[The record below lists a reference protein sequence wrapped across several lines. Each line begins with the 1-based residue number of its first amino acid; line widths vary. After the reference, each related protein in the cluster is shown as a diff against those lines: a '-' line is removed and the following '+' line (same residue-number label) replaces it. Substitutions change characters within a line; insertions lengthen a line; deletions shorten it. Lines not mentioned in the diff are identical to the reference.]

1 MLNME
6 TGMKKYI
13 LIIVILLII
22 MTALIVV
29 NSKSDYAL
37 DNSENNSTEE
47 MIENDSLIQ
56 GEISTDEPKEN
67 VAYEKTESIT
77 IPRNIVV
84 KDGETIDIILPPVII
99 GINSDR
105 QLITAKAEDD
115 ISDAYINDDGSMTIV
130 LTDEQLESRI
140 KKVEDFTLRRI
151 SELDSVD
158 VQIDDDF
165 RCVNYYL
172 KDKID
177 FSDFMFDR
185 GNIEQMVF
193 AAQVLSGID
202 YTNCYINLNV
212 IDAGTKEVIFVYNAD
227 AYGIYNLPGQEEWN
241 EKLGIT
247 NNESED

>member
-1 MLNME
+1 
-6 TGMKKYI
+6 MKKYI
-13 LIIVILLII
+13 LTIVILSIVMLALII
-22 MTALIVV
+22 L
-29 NSKSDYAL
+29 NSKSDY
-37 DNSENNSTEE
+37 DSSNNVENISTEE
-47 MIENDSLIQ
+47 MTENDVLVQ
-56 GEISTDEPKEN
+56 DEILTDESKEN
-67 VAYEKTESIT
+67 LAYEKTESIT

-84 KDGETIDIILPPVII
+84 KDGETIDIILPPVVI
-99 GINSDR
+99 GINSEQ

-130 LTDEQLESRI
+130 LTEEQLESRI
-140 KKVEDFTLRRI
+140 KKVEDFTFRRI
-151 SELDSVD
+151 SELDSMD
-158 VQIDDDF
+158 VHINDDF

-193 AAQVLSGID
+193 AAEVFSGID

-212 IDAGTKEVIFVYNAD
+212 IDAETEEVLFAYNAD
-227 AYGIYNLPGQEEWN
+227 AYGIYNLPTQEEWN

-247 NNESED
+247 IVEEDK

>member
-1 MLNME
+1 
-6 TGMKKYI
+6 MKKVYI
-13 LIIVILLII
+13 LTIAILSIV
-22 MTALIVV
+22 MSALIMV
-29 NSKSDYAL
+29 NSEPDYAL
-37 DNSENNSTEE
+37 TNNVENVSTEE
-47 MIENDSLIQ
+47 MIENDILIQ
-56 GEISTDEPKEN
+56 GEILTDKSIEN
-67 VAYEKTESIT
+67 MAYEKTESIT

-84 KDGETIDIILPPVII
+84 KDGETIDIILPPVVI

-140 KKVEDFTLRRI
+140 KKVEDFTFRRI
-151 SELDSVD
+151 SELDSMD
-158 VQIDDDF
+158 VHIDDDF

-193 AAQVLSGID
+193 AAEVFSGID
-202 YTNCYINLNV
+202 YTNCYINV
-212 IDAGTKEVIFVYNAD
+212 IDAETEEVLFAYNAD
-227 AYGIYNLPGQEEWN
+227 AYGIYNLPTQEEWN

-247 NNESED
+247 IVEDEETYFQYGP

>member
-1 MLNME
+1 
-6 TGMKKYI
+6 MKKIYI
-13 LIIVILLII
+13 LTIAILSIVMSALIIV
-22 MTALIVV
+22 
-29 NSKSDYAL
+29 NSKPNYAL
-37 DNSENNSTEE
+37 DNNVENISTEE
-47 MIENDSLIQ
+47 MIENDILIQ
-56 GEISTDEPKEN
+56 GEILTDKSIEN
-67 VAYEKTESIT
+67 LAYKKTESIT

-212 IDAGTKEVIFVYNAD
+212 IDAGTKEVIFTYNAD

>member
-1 MLNME
+1 
-6 TGMKKYI
+6 MKKNI
-13 LIIVILLII
+13 LVIVILLIL
-22 MTALIVV
+22 LIVMSVLIMV
-29 NSKSDYAL
+29 NSNHNYLL
-37 DNSENNSTEE
+37 DNNVEGIFTEE
-47 MIENDSLIQ
+47 MTEKNALIQ
-56 GEISTDEPKEN
+56 GEIITDELKEN
-67 VAYEKTESIT
+67 LAYKKTESIT

-130 LTDEQLESRI
+130 LTDEQLDSRI

-151 SELDSVD
+151 SELDSMDVD
-158 VQIDDDF
+158 IDDDF

-177 FSDFMFDR
+177 FTDFMFDR

-193 AAQVLSGID
+193 AAQVFSGID
-202 YTNCYINLNV
+202 YTNCHININV
-212 IDAGTKEVIFVYNAD
+212 IDAETEEVLFVYNAD
-227 AYGIYNLPGQEEWN
+227 AYGIYNLPRQEEWN
-241 EKLGIT
+241 EKLGIANIET
-247 NNESED
+247 GE